1 MCVQQS
7 ADAMTGEPLRST
19 VTITNEQGLHMRPIS
34 LLVKLAQ
41 SFQSKV
47 SVSKAGLQAV
57 DGRSMMDLLTLGAE
71 QGTELTV
78 EVCGPDQEPA
88 LRALIDLLKN
98 LDQEADADSPS
109 AS

>member
-1 MCVQQS
+1 
-7 ADAMTGEPLRST
+7 MTGEPLRTT
-19 VTITNEQGLHMRPIS
+19 VVITNEQGLHMRPLS

-47 SVSKAGLQAV
+47 SVSKAGQPPI

-78 EVCGPDQEPA
+78 EVCGPDQETA
-88 LRALIDLLKN
+88 LRALVELLQN

-109 AS
+109 AP